1 MFSPSTA
8 QIAPEIIT
16 FHFDIDFVDVKLL
29 QGDDRSILG

>member
-16 FHFDIDFVDVKLL
+16 FHRDFVDVELL